1 MDIPIEEAS
10 IELARVYICYRGLF
24 IITAIIGNTIA
35 EIGQGEIRYDINEPT
50 NLVLSVSGS
59 ALTATWDF
67 TPVKTSCRLAFFVRI
82 HRGDIINTVTAFN
95 TYTEFQLFYCVNTTV
110 YVAATNFIYES
121 EYITATL
128 PEMYP
133 TSLDPVDDI
142 TIKRTEMSAVISWV
156 VLLAITQCTDLY
168 IVSARNEE
176 TGEESQCQGTMRCEI
191 SLVNGFC
198 PTTKFTIGP
207 ASLSGDKVLKTYSC
221 AEDVLV

>member
-1 MDIPIEEAS
+1 MVTEKRS
-10 IELARVYICYRGLF
+10 YRNVIVLF
-24 IITAIIGNTIA
+24 SFYF
-35 EIGQGEIRYDINEPT
+35 EDINEPT

-67 TPVKTSCRLAFFVRI
+67 TPVKTSCHLAFFVRI

-95 TYTEFQLFYCVNTTV
+95 TYTKFQLFYCVNTTV
-110 YVAATNFIYES
+110 YVAVTNFIYES

-128 PEMYP
+128 PESKLVIFVVNYIYMYTKVSILILEYP